1 MNDFAA
7 TGELIMKLKLVK
19 FLAKLGVLGL
29 LLGGVGTAL
38 LLSGCHVGLPPEPDP
53 VPVELYP
60 VPVEPDPV
68 PVEYPGPVE
77 PDPVHE
83 MDKK

>member
-1 MNDFAA
+1 
-7 TGELIMKLKLVK
+7 MKLKLVK

-38 LLSGCHVGLPPEPDP
+38 LLSGCQGLLPREDYYKP
-53 VPVELYP
+53 VPVEL
-60 VPVEPDPV
+60 DP
-68 PVEYPGPVE
+68 E
-77 PDPVHE
+77 HE

>member
-1 MNDFAA
+1 
-7 TGELIMKLKLVK
+7 MKLKLVK

-38 LLSGCHVGLPPEPDP
+38 LLSGCQGLLLLSGGHVGLPPEP
-53 VPVELYP
+53 VYP
-60 VPVEPDPV
+60 WTVEPDPG

-77 PDPVHE
+77 LDPEHE

>member
-1 MNDFAA
+1 
-7 TGELIMKLKLVK
+7 MKLKLVK

-38 LLSGCHVGLPPEPDP
+38 LLSGCQGLLRREDYYEP
-53 VPVELYP
+53 VLPVEL
-60 VPVEPDPV
+60 DP
-68 PVEYPGPVE
+68 E
-77 PDPVHE
+77 HE

>member
-1 MNDFAA
+1 
-7 TGELIMKLKLVK
+7 MKLKLVK

-38 LLSGCHVGLPPEPDP
+38 LLSGCQGLLRREDYYKPW
-53 VPVELYP
+53 PVEL
-60 VPVEPDPV
+60 DP
-68 PVEYPGPVE
+68 EY
-77 PDPVHE
+77 E